1 MHEMALCR
9 SIIDMIGE
17 QAEQQGFRTV
27 KTIRLVIGALSH
39 VEPQALEFGFD
50 VASRDTLAEGA
61 TLEIERPGGQ
71 AFCMVCEAT
80 VPLAQRF
87 DPCPQC
93 GGHQLVVTGGEEMRV
108 KELEVE

>member
-9 SIIDMIGE
+9 NIVEVIRE
-17 QAEQQGFRTV
+17 QAEAQGFRAV
-27 KTIRLVIGALSH
+27 KTVRLSIGTLSH

-50 VASRDTLAEGA
+50 AASRGTIAEGA
-61 TLEIERPGGQ
+61 RLEIERPEGQ
-71 AFCMVCEAT
+71 AFCMVCEKT

-87 DPCPQC
+87 DPCPDC

>member
-9 SIIDMIGE
+9 SIIDMIDE
-17 QAEQQGFRTV
+17 QAAAQGFRTV
-27 KTIRLVIGALSH
+27 KTIRLIIGTLSH
-39 VEPQALEFGFD
+39 VEPEALEFGFD
-50 VASRDTLAEGA
+50 VASRGTLAEGA
-61 TLEIERPGGQ
+61 ALEIERPGGQ
-71 AFCMVCEAT
+71 AFCMVCETT

-93 GGHQLVVTGGEEMRV
+93 GGHQLVVTAGEEMRV

>member
-9 SIIDMIGE
+9 SIIDMIDE
-17 QAEQQGFRTV
+17 QAAAQGFRTV
-27 KTIRLVIGALSH
+27 KTIRLAIGTLSH
-39 VEPQALEFGFD
+39 VEPDALEFGFD
-50 VASRDTLAEGA
+50 VASRGTLAEGA
-61 TLEIERPGGQ
+61 TLEIERPSGQ
-71 AFCMVCEAT
+71 AFCMVCETT

-93 GGHQLVVTGGEEMRV
+93 GGHQLIVTGGEEMRV